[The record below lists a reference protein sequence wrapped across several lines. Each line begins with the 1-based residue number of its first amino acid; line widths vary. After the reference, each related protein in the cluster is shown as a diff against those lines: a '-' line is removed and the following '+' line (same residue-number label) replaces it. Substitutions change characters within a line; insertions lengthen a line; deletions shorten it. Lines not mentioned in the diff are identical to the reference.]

1 MSDIFY
7 VVALGPAA
15 DIVDRPAMLE
25 HLDLRLA
32 VLAHN
37 LEKLFCLDASVGM
50 GLAERDNPLG
60 NVPSFFKHLFD
71 KYLGIG
77 FGKYTDVF
85 LDFLFREYAVGHI
98 VFLLIRTG
106 FGIGRIKIHDIAFD
120 FLQEVEHIHA
130 INIVLLVI
138 LEYTSVDDV
147 LKVQERDKRRL

>member
-15 DIVDRPAMLE
+15 DIIDRPAMLD
-25 HLDLRLA
+25 HLDLRFA

-37 LEKLFCLDASVGM
+37 FEKLFCLDASVGM
-50 GLAERDNPLG
+50 GLAERYNPLR

-71 KYLGIG
+71 KYFGVG

-85 LDFLFREYAVGHI
+85 LDFLFREYAVKHI

-130 INIVLLVI
+130 VNFVLLMVFK
-138 LEYTSVDDV
+138 YPSVDDV
-147 LKVQERDKRRL
+147 LKVQERDKRML